1 MQAFITSTPRLSL
14 IRLYSWGIQEYLAAS
29 IVSKCKICIETPQE
43 LSILNVNSVTLSTEF
58 SFPILEWRFLR
69 AGIPE
74 GRPLSVLTASWWQRN
89 CLTGPDKALQSCF
102 LGGGGISLSGD
113 KGIILSAHPFL
124 TSQGTLTM
132 NVLIRA
138 NCSDRH

>member
-1 MQAFITSTPRLSL
+1 MQAFIKSTPRLSL

-89 CLTGPDKALQSCF
+89 CLTGPDKALQFCF
-102 LGGGGISLSGD
+102 LGGGGSAVVEIRGLSFLP
-113 KGIILSAHPFL
+113 IPFSHL
-124 TSQGTLTM
+124 REPWQWM
-132 NVLIRA
+132 
-138 NCSDRH
+138 C